1 MYAVVVN
8 EGPLSAE
15 DNAVYYTQ
23 EKPVGFLVDFES
35 KDAETNVV
43 KFGRFLAFTPTNGP
57 HKGKEML
64 VPVERV
70 VSISEG

>member
-23 EKPVGFLVDFES
+23 EKPVGLLVDFES
-35 KDAETNVV
+35 KDGGSV
-43 KFGRFLAFTPTNGP
+43 KFGRFLSFTPTNGP
-57 HKGKEML
+57 HKGEEML